1 MNFKLIMPMAG
12 NGSRFANAGYKN
24 PKPLIDVLGKPMF
37 VHAVENIG
45 LEFDEMIFIVRK
57 EHNIKE
63 NVKEYYPKAH
73 VVELDSLSE
82 GAACSV
88 MTADKYMND
97 EDAVF
102 VANCDQLIEWDSS
115 LFLSQ
120 MDNDGVIM
128 TFDCPER
135 DPKWSYARTE
145 NDVVVEVAEK
155 NPISEYATSG
165 HYYWSHWATYKNSAH
180 KMMQNN
186 ERVNGEFYL
195 APVYNQT
202 IASGGKVVRS
212 PIRKM
217 HGVGTPEDLEKW
229 LNS

>member
-12 NGSRFANAGYKN
+12 NGSRFVDAGYKS

-37 VHAVENIG
+37 VCAVENIG

-63 NVKEYYPKAH
+63 NVKEHYPQAH

-88 MTADKYMND
+88 LAANTFVND
-97 EDAVF
+97 DDSIF
-102 VANCDQLIEWDSS
+102 ITNCDQFIEWDSGS
-115 LFLSQ
+115 FNSHK
-120 MDNDGVIM
+120 DNDGIIL
-128 TFDCPER
+128 TFDCP
-135 DPKWSYARTE
+135 DHNPKWSYARTE
-145 NDVVVEVAEK
+145 NDYVVEVAEK
-155 NPISEYATSG
+155 NPISDYATSG
-165 HYYWSHWATYKNSAH
+165 HYYWKNWSTFKTSAL
-180 KMMQNN
+180 KMIENN

-202 IASGGKVVRS
+202 IASGGKVKRLS
-212 PIRKM
+212 IDKM
-217 HGVGTPEDLEKW
+217 YGVGTPEDLDAW
-229 LNS
+229 LSL

>member
-1 MNFKLIMPMAG
+1 MPMAG
-12 NGSRFANAGYKN
+12 NGSRFAEAGYSE
-24 PKPLIDVLGKPMF
+24 PKPLIDIRGKPMF
-37 VHAVENIG
+37 VRAVENIG
-45 LEFDEMIFIVRK
+45 LEFDEMIFITRK
-57 EHNIKE
+57 EHNIA
-63 NVKEYYPKAH
+63 NRVLEYYPEAH
-73 VVELDSLSE
+73 VVELDSPTE

-88 MTADKYMND
+88 LTADPYMNP

-102 VANCDQLIEWDSS
+102 ITNCDQFIEWDSTV
-115 LFLSQ
+115 FTEQ
-120 MDNDGVIM
+120 MDNDGVII

-155 NPISEYATSG
+155 NPISTYGTSG
-165 HYYWSHWATYKNSAH
+165 HYYWSHWTTFKNSANR
-180 KMMQNN
+180 MIANN

-202 IASGGKVVRS
+202 IAVGRRVVRV
-212 PIRKM
+212 PIERM
-217 HGVGTPEDLEKW
+217 YGVGTPEDLELW